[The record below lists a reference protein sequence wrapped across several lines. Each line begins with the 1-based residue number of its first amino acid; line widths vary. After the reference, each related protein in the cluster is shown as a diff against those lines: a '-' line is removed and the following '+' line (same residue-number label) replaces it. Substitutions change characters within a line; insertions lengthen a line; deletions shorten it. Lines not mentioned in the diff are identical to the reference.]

1 MNYDVMFHHL
11 TSWFVFNRNNISSGL
26 VAIEQND
33 STIGLNVSKVCRGK
47 YISLQERQLLQRNNS

>member
-11 TSWFVFNRNNISSGL
+11 TSWFVFYKNNISSGL

-33 STIGLNVSKVCRGK
+33 STIGLNISKVCRGK
-47 YISLQERQLLQRNNS
+47 YISLQEKQLLQKNNS